1 MQASRRPRVHWAV
14 AAAPVAVTMLLGAA
28 MTLAV
33 VQSVVRSNWTNSGL
47 PVLINCALGGLLVGG
62 IFGRLRWLPA
72 MLAHTLGTVLG
83 LAWVVARVGPLLGA
97 ELETWRDQAIEL
109 LIRSIILLRLVSG
122 GGTGEDLMLFILVLG
137 LVAYFLGYFTLWL
150 LLRRGWAWWV
160 VLLNA
165 TVLLINL
172 TYASPKPPSGLF
184 FLFVG
189 AALLV
194 LVHQTF
200 QARAT
205 NWDAALME
213 YPDLLG
219 WRVVASGAMVV
230 VALMVVTTLLPTR
243 ITSAQVAHVW
253 QRVRDPWQNVQNR
266 WDRTFSTINAPA
278 NAVGGG
284 FARGSLMLSGA
295 RTLGTNL
302 VMEVTSDRFDYWRAT
317 AYDRYDGQLSWLNTT
332 AELARASLGVSTS
345 SAARTPIAAD
355 MEMPLLETA
364 GRETL
369 TQTFTLRQDLAAGTI
384 FAATQ
389 PVKFSIPTLV
399 EHTYLGSGGGQVPNF
414 SDTSIIASQGPL
426 RGGTSYDVISMV
438 GIADKASLRSA
449 PAEYPEWIGRYMQ
462 LPQSLPQRV
471 RDEAR
476 RVVEVAGATNAH
488 DKAEAIQNYLRALPY
503 DEKIPSPPE
512 NRDGVEYFLFDL
524 RRGYC
529 DYFASA
535 MVVLLRAEGVP
546 ARLVSGY
553 AGGEFNEKTD
563 RYEVRQNVG
572 HSWPEVYFPGYGWQ
586 RFEPTPASYVQVP
599 ERPENAAEAGED
611 GAGAGDRM
619 NNRSLEDFDADALE
633 RAYSERARGDFDLES
648 MRGAAMAR
656 ETQARRQRLLR
667 GGAVGAGLGG
677 LFLFVLAFARRG
689 QQLGPAARVY
699 DRVLLLARGAGLQP
713 ESSAT
718 PAEVVR
724 EIAARLPGQRQ
735 PLETVASAYTRE
747 QYAPDKEGAG
757 AEAAPAW
764 RALRWPLAG
773 TLLSRPFA
781 SRANGSGPKRRG
793 K

>member
-1 MQASRRPRVHWAV
+1 MHASRRPRVHWTV
-14 AAAPVAVTMLLGAA
+14 AAAPFVLTAILGAA

-33 VQSVVRSNWTNSGL
+33 VQSIVRSNWTNSGL
-47 PVLINCALGGLLVGG
+47 PVLITIALGGLVVGS

-72 MLAHTLGTVLG
+72 ALAHVLATVLG
-83 LAWVVARVGPLLGA
+83 LAWVVARVGPLLG
-97 ELETWRDQAIEL
+97 EDLDNWRDQATEL
-109 LIRSIILLRLVSG
+109 LIRSIILLRTVQG
-122 GGTGEDLMLFILVLG
+122 GAQGEDLMLFILVLG
-137 LVAYFLGYFTLWL
+137 LVAYFLGYFTQWL

-172 TYASPKPPSGLF
+172 TYASPKPPAGLF

-230 VALMVVTTLLPTR
+230 VGLMLVTTLLPTR

-284 FARGSLMLSGA
+284 FARGALMLSGA

-302 VMEVTSDRFDYWRAT
+302 VMEVTSERFDYWRAT
-317 AYDRYDGQLSWLNTT
+317 AYDRYDGQLTWQNTT
-332 AELARASLGVSTS
+332 GELARATLGLGTS
-345 SAARTPIAAD
+345 SAARTPVAAD
-355 MEMPLLETA
+355 AEMPLLDTT
-364 GRETL
+364 GRQTL
-369 TQTFTLRQDLAAGTI
+369 TQTVTLRQGLAAGTL

-389 PVKFSIPTLV
+389 PVKVSVPTLV
-399 EHTYLGSGGGQVPNF
+399 EHTYLGTGSGQVPNF
-414 SDTSIIASQGPL
+414 SDMSIIAAQGPL
-426 RGGTSYDVISMV
+426 PGGTSYVVTSLV
-438 GIADKASLRSA
+438 GSADKASLRAAS
-449 PAEYPEWIGRYMQ
+449 PAYPNWVQRYLQ
-462 LPQSLPQRV
+462 LPESLPQRV

-476 RVVEVAGATNAH
+476 RVVEAAGAANAY
-488 DKAEAIQNYLRALPY
+488 DKAEAIQGYLRTLPY
-503 DEKIPSPPE
+503 DEMIPTPPE
-512 NRDGVEYFLFDL
+512 DRDGVEYFLFDL
-524 RRGYC
+524 KRGYC

-553 AGGEFNEKTD
+553 AGGEYNAETE

-586 RFEPTPASYVQVP
+586 RFEPTPASYVDVP
-599 ERPENAAEAGED
+599 DRPENAEANGEGAAGNGREGIQDLDEFDAEA
-611 GAGAGDRM
+611 M
-619 NNRSLEDFDADALE
+619 E
-633 RAYSERARGDFDLES
+633 RAYAEQARDAFDL
-648 MRGAAMAR
+648 AAIQEAV
-656 ETQARRQRLLR
+656 QARAAQASRTRLLR
-667 GGAVGAGLGG
+667 GGAAGAGIGG
-677 LFLFVLAFARRG
+677 LFLIVLAFARRG

-699 DRVLLLARGAGLQP
+699 DRILLLARWAGLRP

-718 PAEVVR
+718 PFEVAR
-724 EIAARLPGQRQ
+724 EIGARLPGQRR
-735 PLETVASAYTRE
+735 PLEAVASAYTRE
-747 QYAPDKEGAG
+747 RYAPDKD
-757 AEAAPAW
+757 AETAEVTPAW
-764 RALRWPLAG
+764 RALRWPLTGA
-773 TLLSRPFA
+773 LLSRPFA
-781 SRANGSGPKRRG
+781 GRSNGDGHKHRKG
-793 K
+793 